1 MSASCV
7 TRGPE
12 RRIERRTRLQ
22 SWGIEIETW
31 QLVGTRT
38 LPSECARLPLSTIFA
53 DPDQGATPAALT
65 DDDDTLETP
74 IGEITRENEIAPDYV
89 DLGVTSECPAVSL
102 GQEEGGA
109 GEAAAAVPQHR
120 ATDEG
125 GNRHG
130 R

>member
-7 TRGPE
+7 TRRLE

-74 IGEITRENEIAPDYV
+74 IGEITRENELAPDYL
-89 DLGVTSECPAVSL
+89 DLEVTAERPAVTL

-109 GEAAAAVPQHR
+109 AEDSGAVPQHR
-120 ATDEG
+120 ADDG

>member
-7 TRGPE
+7 TRKLE

-74 IGEITRENEIAPDYV
+74 IGEITRENEVATDYV
-89 DLGVTSECPAVSL
+89 DLKVTSERPAVSL

-109 GEAAAAVPQHR
+109 GEDAGAVPQHR
-120 ATDEG
+120 ADDG

>member
-7 TRGPE
+7 TRKLE

-65 DDDDTLETP
+65 EDDDTLETP
-74 IGEITRENEIAPDYV
+74 IGEITRENEVAPGCL
-89 DLGVTSECPAVSL
+89 DLEVTAERPAVSL

-109 GEAAAAVPQHR
+109 AEDSGAVPQHR
-120 ATDEG
+120 ADDG